1 MSDIT
6 NQIDWEL
13 PRPNRNPKTKQPY
26 KRGRNWG
33 LVIYPDSMPDNWEDI
48 LRTEPS
54 ALSPLHDR
62 DVNADGEIKKAHY
75 HVVLAYQGNKSFDQ
89 IDELARALR
98 APVPQRINSITGAV
112 RYLTHMDNPEKY
124 QYDSSD
130 IRTFCGFDLEACL
143 ALSTGDKRQLLRD
156 ILAFCRDNQIEHL
169 SDLVDYCMTDDAP
182 AGWFEVLTERNTL
195 IIKEYVKSIW
205 QKNKSIADTPKER
218 EY

>member
-1 MSDIT
+1 M
-6 NQIDWEL
+6 
-13 PRPNRNPKTKQPY
+13 
-26 KRGRNWG
+26 
-33 LVIYPDSMPDNWEDI
+33 
-48 LRTEPS
+48 RTEPS
-54 ALSPLHDR
+54 ALSPLHDK
-62 DVNADGEIKKAHY
+62 DVNADGELKKPHY
-75 HVVLAYQGNKSFDQ
+75 HVVLAYAGNKSFDQ

-124 QYDSSD
+124 QYESSD